1 MQLEMVKSPILL
13 ESQIE
18 IIYARLSESPK
29 LYETDG
35 EEVKKVSVKLFHPL
49 FTLYVVEYDSVE
61 KLAFGYM
68 ENEQDRELS
77 EWGYSSIDAL
87 IKLGFEMDIYFENR
101 SIRIDGSLLEREE
114 VLDG

>member
-1 MQLEMVKSPILL
+1 MVKSPILL

-29 LYETDG
+29 LYETD
-35 EEVKKVSVKLFHPL
+35 EKEIKEVVVKLFNPFL
-49 FTLYVVEYDSVE
+49 TLYVVEYDPVE

-68 ENEQDRELS
+68 QNERFRDLS
-77 EWGYSSIDAL
+77 EWGYSSINEL
-87 IKLGFEMDIYFENR
+87 IKLGFEMDIYFENK
-101 SIRIDGSLLEREE
+101 SIHFDGSLIEREE